1 MRGARRLL
9 LACLLPA
16 CSLIG
21 VERAPPWV
29 EPDTRFIC
37 TDTYWVPAA
46 DAAAV
51 AALLASSIWIGK
63 KIDDACD
70 RGDTEEC
77 DPQAG
82 IAIVMPLLVAVPYGV
97 SAEIGRTRVRRCRE
111 AKSWQ
116 RATPRPPLAGH
127 NGAACVPVFGRSEGR
142 CDAGYCVL
150 GRCQA
155 EIPPAKLRLFCAEPI
170 ARWRATRDPARR
182 TDLLA
187 ALPPACRPLA
197 R

>member
-1 MRGARRLL
+1 MRRSRAIL
-9 LACLLPA
+9 LAGLLPA

-21 VERAPPWV
+21 VERRPPRF

-51 AALLASSIWIGK
+51 AALAGFSIWTWK
-63 KIDDACD
+63 RIDDGCD
-70 RGDTEEC
+70 RGDTEVC

-82 IAIVMPLLVAVPYGV
+82 IAIMFPLLMAVPYAV
-97 SAEIGRTRVRRCRE
+97 SAEIGRRRVRSCRE
-111 AKSWQ
+111 ARRWQ
-116 RATPRPPLAGH
+116 ATTPRPPLAGT
-127 NGAACVPVFGRSEGR
+127 NGSACVPVYGGEGR

-155 EIPPAKLRLFCAEPI
+155 EMPPAKRRMFCAEPI
-170 ARWRATRDPARR
+170 AAWRLELDPTRRAQLH
-182 TDLLA
+182 TE
-187 ALPPACRPLA
+187 LPPECRSLA